1 MLSNSLSVPNLTRF
15 HSTITRFPDKIEV
28 LGFSVGHNSEFEVFE
43 KIVKNPKLKISKIP
57 NALLRGPLEENSGQV
72 WKLLASVCRRSSVLK
87 ILLPLGPMLMKN
99 EKKIVTISIFK
110 ISKSPNTVLWLPL
123 KRNFWRSLK
132 TFGSRRGGGGGW
144 RGKRGGYMETAH
156 L

>member
-15 HSTITRFPDKIEV
+15 HSMITRFPDKIEV

-72 WKLLASVCRRSSVLK
+72 
-87 ILLPLGPMLMKN
+87 
-99 EKKIVTISIFK
+99 
-110 ISKSPNTVLWLPL
+110 
-123 KRNFWRSLK
+123 
-132 TFGSRRGGGGGW
+132 
-144 RGKRGGYMETAH
+144 
-156 L
+156 